1 MRSSVFTE
9 RFVAA
14 ADIAAAMFLAAIT
27 ILTFAEVFMRYVVGQ
42 GIPAAFDLGRLLLC
56 VALFWGLAGCCQRG
70 EHIQVDVVWEILP
83 PGWRKAMD
91 LFAVTV
97 TAIFMVGLTWMT
109 FERVQSTRDSG
120 QVTFDLDIP
129 LWPFY
134 GLAWLGAL
142 AGTLMLISRYAQ
154 ILRRTDPEN

>member
-1 MRSSVFTE
+1 M
-9 RFVAA
+9 AA

-27 ILTFAEVFMRYVVGQ
+27 VLTFAEVFMRYVVGQ

-70 EHIQVDVVWEILP
+70 EHIQVDVVWEMASP
-83 PGWRKAMD
+83 VWRKVMD

-97 TAIFMVGLTWMT
+97 TAVFMIGLSWMT

-142 AGTLMLISRYAQ
+142 AGTLMLLSRYAQ
-154 ILRRTDPEN
+154 ILRRADPES

>member
-1 MRSSVFTE
+1 M
-9 RFVAA
+9 AA
-14 ADIAAAMFLAAIT
+14 ADIAAALFLAAIT

-42 GIPAAFDLGRLLLC
+42 GIPAAFDIGRLLLC

-70 EHIQVDVVWEILP
+70 EHIQVDVLWEALP

-91 LFAVTV
+91 LFAVTM
-97 TAIFMVGLTWMT
+97 TAVFMVGLTWMT
-109 FERVQSTRDSG
+109 FARVQSTRDSG

-134 GLAWLGAL
+134 ALAWLGAL

-154 ILRRTDPEN
+154 ILRPSDPEN

>member
-1 MRSSVFTE
+1 MRGSVFTE

-14 ADIAAAMFLAAIT
+14 ADIAAALFLAAIT
-27 ILTFAEVFMRYVVGQ
+27 VLTFAEVFMRYVVGQ
-42 GIPAAFDLGRLLLC
+42 GIPAAFDIGRLLLC

-70 EHIQVDVVWEILP
+70 EHIQVDVVWEMLP
-83 PGWRKAMD
+83 PVWRKVMD
-91 LFAVTV
+91 LFAVTM
-97 TAIFMVGLTWMT
+97 TAIFMVGLSWMT

-134 GLAWLGAL
+134 ALAWLGAL
-142 AGTLMLISRYAQ
+142 AGTLMLLSRYAQ
-154 ILRRTDPEN
+154 ILRRADPES

>member
-70 EHIQVDVVWEILP
+70 EHIQVDVVWEVLP
-83 PGWRKAMD
+83 PAWRKAMD

-154 ILRRTDPEN
+154 ILQRTDPES

>member
-1 MRSSVFTE
+1 M
-9 RFVAA
+9 AA
-14 ADIAAAMFLAAIT
+14 ADIAAALFLAAIT

-42 GIPAAFDLGRLLLC
+42 GIPAAFDIGRLLLC

-70 EHIQVDVVWEILP
+70 EHIQVDVLWEMLP
-83 PGWRKAMD
+83 PFWRKVMD
-91 LFAVTV
+91 LFAVTM
-97 TAIFMVGLTWMT
+97 TAVFMIGLTWMT
-109 FERVQSTRDSG
+109 FARVQSTRDSG

-134 GLAWLGAL
+134 ALAWLGAL

-154 ILRRTDPEN
+154 ILRPSDPEN